1 MRRCLASVVY
11 GVLCCLGLASLV
23 DGVHSD
29 AAAQAAPPASA
40 AAPPP
45 TAAAPA
51 AAVSPAGVAAASDG
65 PSGAPSKTD
74 GFDLV
79 EALRGTGRSLS
90 SAQIAARAVETA
102 PGVAK
107 AEAAAR
113 KAEAAAELANVAL
126 YPRVELE
133 ARYTRLS
140 AVTLPEQ
147 IQRFG
152 IKSQLN
158 TGLLQA
164 RLSWPVSALF
174 LSLMPRHEAALKAAD
189 AQKLQ
194 IRAEQM
200 NVSLRAREAYYNYA
214 RTRAARMV
222 AIAALAQSEAHR
234 RDSDALVNAGSI
246 ARVELVRAD
255 AQVAQAKVAL
265 ARAEFAVQSARASL
279 VTIVHGKGDENDITV
294 SENLEIEMPGPT
306 QDENALYALALKR
319 RSEIKALTTLME
331 GQQRS
336 IAAYQGAQL
345 PVLAIGGTAEEAN
358 PNQRVFG
365 SYNEWRGSWAAQ
377 VSLVW
382 SPNDTFSARA
392 QVDSAR
398 ADLAQTEADLGSL
411 QDALRIEVSQAFNGW
426 AAAHA
431 SLEAAQAGITS
442 AEESYRVRREQFRA
456 GAAIA
461 VDVLDSEAQLRQAR
475 LDLVNSLIDTRIAK
489 ARLDR
494 AIEVDGY

>member
-1 MRRCLASVVY
+1 MRHCLARVVY

-23 DGVHSD
+23 DGARLDV
-29 AAAQAAPPASA
+29 AAQAAPPASA
-40 AAPPP
+40 PATPPSAA
-45 TAAAPA
+45 AAAPA
-51 AAVSPAGVAAASDG
+51 ISPAGAAAAPSDG
-65 PSGAPSKTD
+65 PSASPSETG
-74 GFDLV
+74 GFDLI
-79 EALRGTGRSLS
+79 EALRGTGRPYS
-90 SAQIAARAVETA
+90 SAQAAQRAVETA
-102 PGVAK
+102 PSVAK

-140 AVTLPEQ
+140 NFTVPAELRTFIRP
-147 IQRFG
+147 
-152 IKSQLN
+152 QLN
-158 TGLLQA
+158 AGLLQA
-164 RLSWPVSALF
+164 RLAWPVSSLF
-174 LSLMPRHEAALKAAD
+174 LTLMPRHEAAMKAAD

-200 NVSLRAREAYYNYA
+200 TVSLRAREAYYNYA

-222 AIAALAQSEAHR
+222 AVAALAQAEAHR

-265 ARAEFAVQSARASL
+265 ARAEFAVQSARSAL
-279 VTIVHGKGDENDITV
+279 VTIVHGKGDVNDITV
-294 SENLEIEMPGPT
+294 SENLEVELPGPT

-319 RSEIKALTTLME
+319 RSEIKSLSTLME
-331 GQQRS
+331 AQQRTIS
-336 IAAYQGAQL
+336 AYKGAQL
-345 PVLAIGGTAEEAN
+345 PVIAIGGTAEQAN

-365 SYNEWRGSWAAQ
+365 SYNEWRGTWAAQ
-377 VSLVW
+377 VNLVW
-382 SPNDTFSARA
+382 SPNDTMSARA
-392 QVDSAR
+392 QVDSAS
-398 ADLAQTEADLGSL
+398 ADLAQTQADLGSL

-461 VDVLDSEAQLRQAR
+461 VDVLDAEAQLRQAR

-489 ARLDR
+489 ARVDR